1 MKQFFIAA
9 RLLLVLATVSSSVRA
24 RDFVTADD
32 QARFVAGLALPPDSP
47 LSPYTRTPAWQD
59 HALQLDAAWD
69 KCEQRA
75 LSKARAWADE
85 FIGRSHRSAGPMF
98 YMFSGP
104 DILFAKT
111 MFPNAANYVLCAT
124 EPIGSLPDLTQQPP
138 GAIDPALANLR
149 RALNTILRFSYFITK
164 DMRTDLADERLK
176 GTVPVMCFFLARL
189 GCTVQSIENVQLD
202 SSGHLGRGQ
211 TPGVKITFSAAGPP
225 QNLYYF
231 KTDLSNAGVRSS
243 GVLPFC
249 ERLGD
254 GNGLLKAASYL
265 MHSDEFSTVRSFLL
279 NHCRTIVQDDSGI
292 PWRSFDPQEWKLRFF
307 GNYVGP
313 IELFQKYYQRDLAA
327 IYAQAKPAPLNFALS
342 YRNDPQEAVIMV
354 GTRSGESRPVPRAQP
369 VR

>member
-1 MKQFFIAA
+1 MRKLVIIAIA
-9 RLLLVLATVSSSVRA
+9 GLGIASTVSSAQA

-32 QARFVAGLALPPDSP
+32 QARFVAGLAVAPDSP
-47 LSPYTRTPAWQD
+47 LAPYMRTPVWQE

-75 LSKARAWADE
+75 LSKARAWAGE
-85 FIGRSHRSAGPMF
+85 FIGGSHRGTAPMF

-104 DILFAKT
+104 DILFANT
-111 MFPNAANYVLCAT
+111 MFPNASTYVLCAA
-124 EPIGSLPDLTQQPP
+124 EPIGSFPDLTKQPP

-149 RALNTILRFSYFITK
+149 RTLNTVLRFSYFITK
-164 DMRTDLADERLK
+164 DMRADLADDRLK

-189 GCTVQSIENVQLD
+189 GCTVQTIEDVQLD
-202 SSGHLGRGQ
+202 VSGHLGRGK
-211 TPGVKITFSAAGPP
+211 TPGVKITFSASGPT
-225 QNLYYF
+225 QTLYYF
-231 KTDLSNAGVRSS
+231 KTDLSNGGIKNS

-254 GNGLLKAASYL
+254 GSALLKAASYL
-265 MHSDEFSTVRSFLL
+265 MHGDDFSTVRSFLL

-292 PWRSFDPQEWKLRFF
+292 PLRSFDQQEWKLRYF
-307 GNYVGP
+307 GNYIGP

-327 IYAQAKPAPLNFALS
+327 FYAQAKPAPLDFALS
-342 YRNDPQEAVIMV
+342 YRNDPREAIIMV
-354 GTRSGESRPVPRAQP
+354 GTRSGESRPIPRAEP